1 MVYRFN
7 DSNAEKFRKLIDP
20 ELYVDMK
27 RTFYRGIVSTDEK
40 GSVNGALILE
50 LKNIE
55 QVDDN
60 AGRILQ
66 VKVKE
71 PEAAGELLEEYRVLA
86 EEEMVKKSLYE
97 FPEKKDAAILTDA
110 GFSLE
115 EGEGPDRIVR
125 ISDLTALSVV
135 NKIRIPENIG
145 SISALENR
153 QFRKGILNCL
163 FHNRKGLLED
173 LPYLPMDWYENNVSS
188 YTMLDDK
195 VVGLF
200 LVRKT
205 VSDMLQAKL
214 LFASGPDSQKNL
226 LRMIVHSIKTAGELY
241 PPDTKVTI
249 RCESDAASALAANLF
264 PNVRGMNAVWGD
276 RKEIKV
282 LFG

>member
-1 MVYRFN
+1 MVYRFD
-7 DSNAEKFRKLIDP
+7 DSNAEKFKKLIDP
-20 ELYVDMK
+20 ELYADMK
-27 RTFYRGIVSTDEK
+27 RTFYRGIASTDD
-40 GSVNGALILE
+40 GGGVNGTLILE

-55 QVDDN
+55 RERDN

-66 VKVKE
+66 IRVKD
-71 PEAAGELLEEYRVLA
+71 PEAVSTLMKEYKVLA
-86 EEEMVKKSLYE
+86 KEELVKRSFYE
-97 FPEKKDAAILTDA
+97 FPEKKDAVILVDS
-110 GFSLE
+110 GFSME

-125 ISDLTALSVV
+125 ISDLEGLSVV
-135 NKIRIPENIG
+135 NKIKTPENIG

-153 QFRKGILNCL
+153 DFRKGILNCL

-173 LPYLPMDWYENNVSS
+173 LAYLPMDWYEKEISS

-195 VVGLF
+195 VVGL
-200 LVRKT
+200 LLIHKSVY
-205 VSDMLQAKL
+205 DMLQVKL

-249 RCESDAASALAANLF
+249 RCESDAAAALAANLF

-276 RKEIKV
+276 RKEITV
-282 LFG
+282 DFD